1 VDDREIMSEINR
13 LVKEEH
19 RLDRRH
25 MGKPLSSDDEQ
36 YVRSIHIARDRCWD
50 LLRQLR
56 ARRNAGQDPA
66 DIELRPPTVVKPYRQ

>member
-1 VDDREIMSEINR
+1 MSEINR
-13 LVKEEH
+13 LVEEEH
-19 RLDRRH
+19 GLGRSH
-25 MGKPLSSDDEQ
+25 MGKPLSSDEEQ

-66 DIELRPPTVVKPYRQ
+66 DIELRPATVVEAYRQ

>member
-13 LVKEEH
+13 LVQEEH
-19 RLDRRH
+19 RLERGH
-25 MGKPLSSDDEQ
+25 MGKPLSPDEEQ
-36 YVRSIHIARDRCWD
+36 YVRSIHVARDRCWD

-66 DIELRPPTVVKPYRQ
+66 DVELRPATVVEAYRQ